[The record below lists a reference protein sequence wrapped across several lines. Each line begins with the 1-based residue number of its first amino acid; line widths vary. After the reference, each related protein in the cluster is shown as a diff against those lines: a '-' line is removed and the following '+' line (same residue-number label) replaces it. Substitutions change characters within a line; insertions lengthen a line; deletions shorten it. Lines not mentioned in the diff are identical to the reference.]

1 MRKDAG
7 KTVTITL
14 RNLTILVT
22 ASILSLCASCTS
34 RDEDDMQGMA
44 TLYPVVTSGIEN
56 VIQTRAT
63 SFPVTNTETSVT
75 STYTDSVPEGTI
87 IKVYAVPSTGSN
99 PVSTGRFTRTETG
112 WGSTVSLKT
121 GLSYSLYAHSPANMP
136 GASNLNFDRG
146 NARITFNDLDIIT
159 AEDPWVCVSVLSKVV
174 AEDVKTPT
182 EAMTWHNFS
191 IGDITDIVQDG
202 NTKKVRKVWMAM
214 DHLYAKATVSFRLV
228 PQYNSLRTVRVTDA
242 KIVSSKS
249 KYVGQCSYYFASTG
263 NGLTFHTGSVQDPSP
278 MSIDLINGATASDS
292 INRLPELPDTVIL
305 TPDTLQFAWF
315 CFLPDANK
323 IPDDLHLEV
332 IYDVMDGDSIIRGHQ
347 TVVNSFPLKT
357 KIDPKA
363 GHNYKITVEVDPT
376 YLYVLWDGDADSK
389 VKIKNS
395 LE

>member
-34 RDEDDMQGMA
+34 RDKDSMRDMV
-44 TLYPVVTSGIEN
+44 TLYPVITSGVEN

-63 SFPVTNTETSVT
+63 SFPVTNSETNVT

-87 IKVYAVPSTGSN
+87 IRVYAVPSTGAD
-99 PVSTGRFTRTETG
+99 PVSTGRFTRTANG
-112 WGSTVSLKT
+112 WSSSVSLKT
-121 GLSYSLYAHSPANMP
+121 GLSYSLYAHAPANMP
-136 GASNLNFDRG
+136 GSSNLQFDRG
-146 NARITFNDLDIIT
+146 NTRIRFDNLDIIT
-159 AEDPWVCVSVLSKVV
+159 TEDPWVCVSVLSDLVT
-174 AEDVKTPT
+174 EDVKTPSQT
-182 EAMTWHNFS
+182 MTWHNFN
-191 IGDITDIVQDG
+191 IGQISVVQQ
-202 NTKKVRKVWMAM
+202 TTPKTVRKVWMAM

-228 PQYNSLRTVRVTDA
+228 PQYNVLRTIRVTDA

-249 KYVGQCSYYFASTG
+249 KFVGKCAYYFTSIG
-263 NGLTFHTGSVQDPSP
+263 NGLTFLDGSVQQPSP
-278 MSIDLINGATASDS
+278 MSIDLINGTTASDS
-292 INRLPELPDTVIL
+292 INRRPELPDTVIL
-305 TPDTLQFAWF
+305 SPDTLQFAWF

-332 IYDVMDGDSIIRGHQ
+332 TYDVMDGDSIIRPHQ
-347 TVVNSFPLKT
+347 TVENSFPLKT

-363 GHNYKITVEVDPT
+363 GHNYKITVELDPT